1 MNHTKMMLY
10 FLLLPF
16 LLLYCCSSEKGDKK
30 AEPPEGNKPNINQL
44 IPNTG
49 YHNDII
55 KVVGDN
61 FGADKN
67 DILLRFGD
75 ETAEIISLS
84 DKLITVVVPFGK
96 GSVNVSV
103 KIKNEL
109 SNSSPFLYREIE
121 DDPVGAGDKIR
132 IKAIIENPEPA
143 NWVFTGN
150 SITQGA
156 KHTHGMRPYSEIFAE
171 RIRWEM
177 QRTDDVIINT
187 AISGHTSLNIIN
199 DFDIRVSW
207 FNPKVVVLMIGTN
220 DADQNRNI
228 SIENFK
234 SNLIQLI
241 DQIRESGAIPV
252 IMSPG
257 IIITQKSPERNKLY
271 LYVEKMREAVKT
283 KDVIFVD
290 NWNIWI
296 NELDKKYNGEVFKK
310 LLNDPLHP
318 NGYGHKEIAYALF
331 KELSIFDPNA
341 PTCGGEYY
349 EGDH

>member
-156 KHTHGMRPYSEIFAE
+156 KHTDGMRPYSEIFAE
-171 RIRWEM
+171 RIR
-177 QRTDDVIINT
+177 
-187 AISGHTSLNIIN
+187 
-199 DFDIRVSW
+199 
-207 FNPKVVVLMIGTN
+207 
-220 DADQNRNI
+220 
-228 SIENFK
+228 
-234 SNLIQLI
+234 
-241 DQIRESGAIPV
+241 
-252 IMSPG
+252 
-257 IIITQKSPERNKLY
+257 
-271 LYVEKMREAVKT
+271 
-283 KDVIFVD
+283 
-290 NWNIWI
+290 
-296 NELDKKYNGEVFKK
+296 
-310 LLNDPLHP
+310 
-318 NGYGHKEIAYALF
+318 
-331 KELSIFDPNA
+331 
-341 PTCGGEYY
+341 C
-349 EGDH
+349 